1 MVGEGGWN
9 GTEKSPKVNSLEYND
24 KFSISTEDRTRGNGL
39 NFTAGGMA
47 VRPQEELPGLEGSS
61 EVIPSL
67 SLPPGRTAPPP
78 ASGTHTHRDLPK
90 LALQGRRPP
99 SFAPTPEPRGRIPS
113 SGTFLRFNLDPLCCG
128 PQPVAYVSRGWVSLG
143 PPLSREF
150 AHWLA
155 GSLVLAGSSQAFL
168 RHPSLAA
175 LPPGLGR

>member
-1 MVGEGGWN
+1 MGGVGWN

-78 ASGTHTHRDLPK
+78 ASGIHTHT
-90 LALQGRRPP
+90 QGP
-99 SFAPTPEPRGRIPS
+99 S
-113 SGTFLRFNLDPLCCG
+113 
-128 PQPVAYVSRGWVSLG
+128 Q
-143 PPLSREF
+143 
-150 AHWLA
+150 A
-155 GSLVLAGSSQAFL
+155 GSPRKETTQLCS
-168 RHPSLAA
+168 HT
-175 LPPGLGR
+175 